1 MFIGATGVVRAAWS
15 ESGLREQLF
24 AHNLDPP
31 PLAREGGRDPSPR
44 AHMFIPPLAEPA
56 PIIDSCS
63 SEMPAAAKAKSS
75 RQHGAKPYDR
85 STPTRGAPGSTS
97 GGEGRRELRQSSGGQ
112 GLLGTPGRL
121 ISGALS
127 WLSPWKAPGGDDEED
142 EETDEGEE
150 EEEVEAGGG
159 KDSESTAAGFGTLSS
174 ESDVGSSFKAAPPLF
189 GAAVEEP
196 TGMADPSLQAFAK
209 TVGSKFPAPGSN
221 DTLSGPIAARVPS
234 SSSAM
239 QTAAGA
245 TSNSSADEA
254 QATSN
259 RGGVASGGSTG
270 SAIVRPR
277 AVHSLDALA
286 VARAVS
292 RMGAA
297 NRSKKRQLAQK
308 YAMVTSKTYTVLAH
322 EATPLEGGEPSA
334 FRVAVAKPRVPLQSI
349 DNRNGT
355 TPMSSTHRAGAGR
368 YSFSGGVAGGNQS
381 LMAASPIS
389 PYREHHNHS
398 NFLDTSVTLNA
409 TNTSMTAVHSS
420 SMMGSLQ
427 EGSFYEG
434 GAGHRV
440 SFLDDRRMSAKEFA
454 ERALAPLSSAL
465 APMRKS
471 PTLDMDG
478 RDAQYRDSS
487 VHRVDERFTPF
498 ESTPAPPRAP
508 SEAVA
513 ASRKRARESY
523 APEPSPAPHR
533 RTDSIGQPVQQKRR
547 TSSMGAGK
555 PSHTVKT
562 ILNIIQN
569 TSTPSSDTRN
579 IPSSRFFTSQST
591 YASNTTNNAEA
602 HDSAAS
608 YSFGTSEVN
617 SSTNAA
623 ASGSSYT
630 FAEPETPQLTVQVKG
645 RRFAQSQHL
654 HHLPLL
660 HFDCTQSCGLANTP
674 ACPCALSHVTVSY
687 CNVLESVYIHIL
699 RDPSR

>member
-1 MFIGATGVVRAAWS
+1 MVIGASDVVRAAWS
-15 ESGLREQLF
+15 ESGLCEQPS
-24 AHNLDPP
+24 AHPLDPP
-31 PLAREGGRDPSPR
+31 PLARERGGDPSPR
-44 AHMFIPPLAEPA
+44 AHVFNPPLAEPA
-56 PIIDSCS
+56 PVIDSCS
-63 SEMPAAAKAKSS
+63 AEMPAAAKAKSS

-85 STPTRGAPGSTS
+85 STPTRGAPASTS

-127 WLSPWKAPGGDDEED
+127 WLSPWKAPGGEDEED
-142 EETDEGEE
+142 EETDVGEE
-150 EEEVEAGGG
+150 EQEVEARGG
-159 KDSESTAAGFGTLSS
+159 KDSEREEQSESAAAGVGTLSS
-174 ESDVGSSFKAAPPLF
+174 ELDVGSSSKAIAPLF
-189 GAAVEEP
+189 GATAEEP
-196 TGMADPSLQAFAK
+196 TGMTDPSLQAFAK
-209 TVGSKFPAPGSN
+209 SVGSKFPAPGSSAN
-221 DTLSGPIAARVPS
+221 LSGPMTARVPS
-234 SSSAM
+234 PSSAM
-239 QTAAGA
+239 QAAAGA
-245 TSNSSADEA
+245 TRNSSADEA

-259 RGGVASGGSTG
+259 RGGAASGGSTG
-270 SAIVRPR
+270 SALVRPR

-349 DNRNGT
+349 DNRNGA
-355 TPMSSTHRAGAGR
+355 TPMSSTHRAGAGAGR
-368 YSFSGGVAGGNQS
+368 YSFSGGAAGGNRS
-381 LMAASPIS
+381 LMAGSPIS

-398 NFLDTSVTLNA
+398 SFLDTSVNA

-420 SMMGSLQ
+420 SIMGSLH

-465 APMRKS
+465 APMQKS

-533 RTDSIGQPVQQKRR
+533 KTDSIGQPVQQKRR

-569 TSTPSSDTRN
+569 TSTPASDTRN

-602 HDSAAS
+602 LDSAAP
-608 YSFGTSEVN
+608 YSFGASEVN

-630 FAEPETPQLTVQVKG
+630 FAEPETPKLTVEVRRG
-645 RRFAQSQHL
+645 R
-654 HHLPLL
+654 LP
-660 HFDCTQSCGLANTP
+660 NI
-674 ACPCALSHVTVSY
+674 
-687 CNVLESVYIHIL
+687 NI
-699 RDPSR
+699 